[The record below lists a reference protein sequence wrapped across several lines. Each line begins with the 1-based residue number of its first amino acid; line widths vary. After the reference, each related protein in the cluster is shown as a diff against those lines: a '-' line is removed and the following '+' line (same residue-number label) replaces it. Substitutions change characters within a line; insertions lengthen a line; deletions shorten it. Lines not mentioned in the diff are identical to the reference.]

1 MPVTVHR
8 FVAVFCVVACAVSSG
23 TRSAAAQYGSA
34 RRTEVFAGSTLESYI
49 RYLHTISGTGDYPW
63 SVRSF
68 SAREV
73 ERLTPADTLHPWA
86 RRYFKSPAQA
96 GRVIPLPLSVSM
108 FANTSFP
115 FGGNDGPI
123 WKGRGFTGA
132 LSSGFAARWKSVS
145 AVIAPVAFL
154 SQNASI
160 TLMPNGQT
168 GRLSFANG
176 RFPLSVDKP
185 QAFGESAYGR
195 FDPGESTLR
204 IDARAFAAGISTAS
218 QWWGPTS
225 EFPVVL
231 GNNAGGFPHAF
242 VGTARP
248 VGPSRLKLHGR
259 LVYGFLGQSEYSP
272 VSGPEEFVDFTQTGT
287 RRFMAGIIALL
298 QLRGFAGLEFGGSR
312 FFHAANP
319 GGVSA
324 HNLRLPLQGFF
335 KAGLP
340 PEEDTVFE
348 NDRAVREN
356 QIASVFLRLAPRGSG
371 FELYVEHGREDHST
385 DFFDY
390 ILEPDHSALTTTGF
404 RKAWL
409 SSRGL
414 TAVRGEVLVY
424 DVPSAVRLRPLGNAG
439 AYTHSILR
447 QGHTHRGQLL
457 ASDVGPG
464 SGNAQIIA
472 VEQFTTRGRTAAFF
486 RRAVAHE
493 SAELYDGGEPVR
505 DAVDAVNTLGA
516 EITRFRGAF
525 DVTVNASITLDLNRN
540 LAFDKTNAAFGV
552 VFRRGWQ

>member
-1 MPVTVHR
+1 MTVHR
-8 FVAVFCVVACAVSSG
+8 SIAVVCVVTCVVSPL
-23 TRSAAAQYGSA
+23 TRSAAAQRGDA
-34 RRTEVFAGSTLESYI
+34 GRTEVFAGSTLESYL
-49 RYLHTISGTGDYPW
+49 RYLHTISGTDEYPW
-63 SVRSF
+63 SIRGF
-68 SAREV
+68 SRREI
-73 ERLTPADTLHPWA
+73 ERVTPRDTLHPWT
-86 RRYFKSPAQA
+86 RRYFRPSAQ
-96 GRVIPLPLSVSM
+96 RENRPTLLPLSASV

-132 LSSGFAARWKSVS
+132 LSGGVSARWKSVS

-168 GRLSFANG
+168 GKLIFANG

-185 QAFGESAYGR
+185 QTFGESAYGR
-195 FDPGESTLR
+195 FDAGESTVR
-204 IDARAFAAGISTAS
+204 IDTRAFAAGVSTAS

-248 VGPSRLKLHGR
+248 VGPGRLRVHGR
-259 LVYGFLGQSEYSP
+259 LVYGFLDQSDYSP
-272 VSGPEEFVDFTQTGT
+272 VSGQDEFVDFTQTGT

-298 QLRGFAGLEFGGSR
+298 QIRGFAGLELGGSR
-312 FFHAANP
+312 FFHAANT
-319 GGVSA
+319 GGVTA

-340 PEEDTVFE
+340 PEADTVFQ

-356 QIASVFLRLAPRGSG
+356 QIASVFLRIAPRGSG
-371 FELYVEHGREDHST
+371 FELYAEHGREDHST
-385 DFFDY
+385 DLFDY
-390 ILEPDHSALTTTGF
+390 ILEPDHSSLTTTGF

-409 SSRGL
+409 SEAGL

-439 AYTHSILR
+439 AYTHSVLR

-464 SGNAQIIA
+464 SGNAQILA
-472 VEQFTTRGRTAAFF
+472 VERFTSRGRAAAFF

-493 SAELYDGGEPVR
+493 SAEQYEGAEPIR
-505 DAVDAVNTLGA
+505 DAVGAVNTLGA
-516 EITRFRGAF
+516 EVTRFRGSF
-525 DVTVNASITLDLNRN
+525 DVSFNASITLELNRN
-540 LAFDKTNAAFGV
+540 LAFDTANAGLGV
-552 VFRRGWQ
+552 VFRRAWQ

>member
-1 MPVTVHR
+1 MTLHR
-8 FVAVFCVVACAVSSG
+8 SLAVFCVITCVLSSG
-23 TRSAAAQYGSA
+23 TRTAGAQHGDA
-34 RRTEVFAGSTLESYI
+34 GRTEVFAGSTLESYL
-49 RYLHTISGTGDYPW
+49 RYMQTISRTADYPV
-63 SVRSF
+63 SIRSF

-73 ERLTPADTLHPWA
+73 ARLTPPDTLHPWA
-86 RRYFKSPAQA
+86 RRYFRSSQTSEGKM
-96 GRVIPLPLSVSM
+96 IPLPVSVSM

-115 FGGNDGPI
+115 FGGNDGPV

-132 LSSGFAARWKSVS
+132 VSGGFAARWKSIT

-185 QAFGESAYGR
+185 QTFGESAYGR

-204 IDARAFAAGISTAS
+204 LDAGAVAAGLSTAS

-231 GNNAGGFPHAF
+231 GNNGGGFPHVF
-242 VGTARP
+242 IGTSRP
-248 VGPSRLKLHGR
+248 VGPRGLQMHGR
-259 LVYGFLGQSEYSP
+259 LVYGFLDQSDYSP
-272 VSGPEEFVDFTQTGT
+272 VTGSQEFVDFTETGT
-287 RRFMAGIIALL
+287 RRFMAGIVALL
-298 QLRGFAGLEFGGSR
+298 RIGTSTGIELGGSR

-319 GGVSA
+319 GGVTG
-324 HNLRLPLQGFF
+324 HNLGLPLQGFF
-335 KAGLP
+335 KAGLT
-340 PEEDTVFE
+340 PEADTVFD

-356 QIASVFLRLAPRGSG
+356 QLASVFLRIAPPGSG

-385 DFFDY
+385 DLYDY
-390 ILEPDHSALTTTGF
+390 LLEPEHSSLTTTGF

-409 SSRGL
+409 SARGL
-414 TAVRGEVLVY
+414 TAIRGEVLAY
-424 DVPSAVRLRPLGNAG
+424 EFPSGVRIRPLGNAG

-464 SGNAQIIA
+464 SGNAQIIV
-472 VEQFTTRGRTAAFF
+472 VERFTNRGRKAAFF

-493 SAELYDGGEPVR
+493 SAEEYAGLDPIPHTPDVM
-505 DAVDAVNTLGA
+505 NTLGA
-516 EITRFRGAF
+516 EITQFRGSF
-525 DVTVNASITLDLNRN
+525 DVTLNASLTVELNRN
-540 LAFDKTNAAFGV
+540 LAFDTTNGSV
-552 VFRRGWQ
+552 GIVFRRGWQ